1 MFGKKKEIENKVT
14 NIEIESLNT
23 VSVKVTTDEG
33 EARPFVIV
41 TNLDDSEL
49 KQLFNDFIA
58 ERGTLDLYLDSYLSE
73 NGYEY
78 DDLKLGIIESKGI
91 KAMNKKLILK

>member
-33 EARPFVIV
+33 EAIPFLIV

-49 KQLFNDFIA
+49 KQLLNDFIA
-58 ERGTLDLYLDSYLSE
+58 ERGTLDLYLDGYLKE
-73 NGYEY
+73 NGYII
-78 DDLKLGIIESKGI
+78 DNLRLGVTESKGI
-91 KAMNKKLILK
+91 KAYNKKLILK